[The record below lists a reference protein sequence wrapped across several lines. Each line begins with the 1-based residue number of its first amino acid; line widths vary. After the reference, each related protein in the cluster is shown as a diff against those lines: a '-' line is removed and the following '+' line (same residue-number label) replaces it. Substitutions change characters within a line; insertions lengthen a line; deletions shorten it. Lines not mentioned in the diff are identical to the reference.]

1 MMKKVSEYITHNTTY
16 VLFFDSVENAY
27 GAIRSDYI
35 NSDGTI
41 NATLRRYQLF
51 MADSVERV
59 LGKINHEYEI
69 EDYQKMGF
77 STIEAVLLAQG
88 FDIETARE
96 AGRKAKEMG
105 Y

>member
-1 MMKKVSEYITHNTTY
+1 MMRKVSKYITHGVTYILFLDTTER
-16 VLFFDSVENAY
+16 SY

-35 NSDGTI
+35 GKDGTI

-51 MADSVERV
+51 MADSVEKV
-59 LGKINHEYEI
+59 IEKVEHEHKII
-69 EDYQKMGF
+69 FYQDAGF

-96 AGRKAKEMG
+96 AGRKAREMG